1 MEDPP
6 FLKDGF
12 PSSKGGL
19 IHFRFE
25 FEYRKSRTIKRD
37 SKFVD
42 QIVNQRLK
50 SSSTSSDP
58 SLASISFSLHFGVF
72 RLVQARAALP
82 PSKGGTAALPCD
94 SWRAG
99 YKYPSRPS
107 QTVTCSSSSLPTVA
121 NRPELTSL
129 SLHCCSSSPQANP

>member
-19 IHFRFE
+19 ILFWFV

-37 SKFVD
+37 SKVVD

-58 SLASISFSLHFGVF
+58 SLASISFTLHFGVF

-82 PSKGGTAALPCD
+82 P
-94 SWRAG
+94 
-99 YKYPSRPS
+99 YPV
-107 QTVTCSSSSLPTVA
+107 TVG
-121 NRPELTSL
+121 ELGINTL
-129 SLHCCSSSPQANP
+129 SDRLKR